1 MKKIWVAL
9 FIGCLLAAGV
19 FIAGERALSAKEE
32 PKQEASDESGFWKMF
47 RKAFSRPEPAY
58 KRPDKGVT
66 EVAGSRG
73 LEEGGKLKNK
83 YDWDSVQWME
93 QYQVKEDRVKDFIEC
108 RSLGPYQ
115 KQGAGK

>member
-1 MKKIWVAL
+1 MKKILIAL
-9 FIGCLLAAGV
+9 FIGCLFAIPV
-19 FIAGERALSAKEE
+19 FIAGERALNAKEE
-32 PKQEASDESGFWKMF
+32 TAQQTGDESSFWKMF

-73 LEEGGKLKNK
+73 LEDGGKLKNK

-93 QYQVKEDRVKDFIEC
+93 QYQVKEERVKDFIES

-115 KQGAGK
+115 NQGAGK